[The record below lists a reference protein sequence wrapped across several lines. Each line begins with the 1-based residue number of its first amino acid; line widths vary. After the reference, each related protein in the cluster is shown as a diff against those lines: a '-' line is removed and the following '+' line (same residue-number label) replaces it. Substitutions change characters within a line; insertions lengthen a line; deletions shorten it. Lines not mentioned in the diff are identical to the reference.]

1 MDGPVYIDDMPGGF
15 PFDFTMPA
23 ALEKDE
29 FINYH
34 MVRALMIAFPQYA
47 WDEWLD
53 RHGQQVHLDAY
64 CLRPRR
70 KQNPGPLPSG
80 DLPLLHL

>member
-1 MDGPVYIDDMPGGF
+1 MQPEFTRPEFIENNSAEEIHQRMMNNLPADIDDMPGGF

-53 RHGQQVHLDAY
+53 RHGQQVHLE
-64 CLRPRR
+64 R
-70 KQNPGPLPSG
+70 
-80 DLPLLHL
+80 